1 MCHVAPILL
10 LVRGERMITGVG
22 LICVFVLDADE
33 AREFYTV
40 KLGLE
45 VGMDMVRDGFRWL
58 TVHSP
63 RQPQLPIMLVD
74 PSAAVMDTETAEQI
88 KSLVATGYLGP
99 GALTTDDCVATFHE
113 LKARGVEFVEEPE
126 ERFYGIDA
134 GFRVPFGN
142 HWRLT
147 QPKLVPPSG

>member
-1 MCHVAPILL
+1 MCHVAPISL
-10 LVRGERMITGVG
+10 LVRGEHMITGVG
-22 LICVFVLDADE
+22 LICVFVLDTDE

-45 VGMDMVRDGFRWL
+45 VGVDMVRDGFRWL

-134 GFRVPFGN
+134 GFRDPFGN